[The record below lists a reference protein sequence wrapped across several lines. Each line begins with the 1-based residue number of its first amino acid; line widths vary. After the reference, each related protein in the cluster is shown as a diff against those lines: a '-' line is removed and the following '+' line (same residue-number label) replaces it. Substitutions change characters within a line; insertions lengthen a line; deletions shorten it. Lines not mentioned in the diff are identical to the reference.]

1 MIYPLIKKLT
11 EYGLATG
18 IISREDTVYTVNRLF
33 DLFKLPGNQD
43 AFPAGKPDGSTPELE
58 PILSAMLDYAYDHNL
73 IEENSVAYRD
83 IFDTKIMGCLTPPPS
98 AVNKEFNRLYEN
110 SPEQATDWF
119 YRFSQNTDYIR
130 RYRIQK
136 DIKWT
141 VPTEYGELDIT
152 INLSKP
158 EKDPKA
164 IAAAKL
170 NPQTGYPKCQ
180 LCIENE
186 GYAGR
191 LDHPARSTH
200 RIIPISILN
209 EAWGFQYSPYVYY
222 NEHCIVLNS
231 SHTPMQIDRA
241 AFAKLFDFVRQF
253 PHYMVGS
260 NADLP
265 IVGGSIL
272 SHEHFQGGRY
282 TFPMARAA
290 IETPVT
296 LNSFADVTAGII
308 KWPMS
313 VIRLQ
318 HTDTARLIDAA
329 SFILDKWREYSDP
342 AAGIFA
348 ETDGTPHNTITPIAR
363 FRDNVYELDLALRN
377 NITTEE
383 HPLGVF
389 HPHQEL
395 HHIKKENIG
404 LIEVMGLAIL
414 PARLRTELDLLAEY
428 IIQKKDISSE
438 PSIAKHAEWAATF
451 AAKCTPENVHEILR
465 QETGQVF
472 KQVLT
477 DAGVYKRTPEGKEAF
492 LRFINYLN
500 R

>member
-43 AFPAGKPDGSTPELE
+43 AFPAEEPDGSTPELE
-58 PILSAMLDYAYDHNL
+58 PILSAMLDYAYEHKL

-98 AVNKEFNRLYEN
+98 AVNKEFNRLYEH

-209 EAWGFQYSPYVYY
+209 EAWG
-222 NEHCIVLNS
+222 
-231 SHTPMQIDRA
+231 
-241 AFAKLFDFVRQF
+241 
-253 PHYMVGS
+253 
-260 NADLP
+260 
-265 IVGGSIL
+265 SI
-272 SHEHFQGGRY
+272 HRC
-282 TFPMARAA
+282 R
-290 IETPVT
+290 
-296 LNSFADVTAGII
+296 
-308 KWPMS
+308 
-313 VIRLQ
+313 
-318 HTDTARLIDAA
+318 
-329 SFILDKWREYSDP
+329 
-342 AAGIFA
+342 
-348 ETDGTPHNTITPIAR
+348 
-363 FRDNVYELDLALRN
+363 
-377 NITTEE
+377 
-383 HPLGVF
+383 
-389 HPHQEL
+389 
-395 HHIKKENIG
+395 
-404 LIEVMGLAIL
+404 
-414 PARLRTELDLLAEY
+414 
-428 IIQKKDISSE
+428 
-438 PSIAKHAEWAATF
+438 
-451 AAKCTPENVHEILR
+451 
-465 QETGQVF
+465 
-472 KQVLT
+472 
-477 DAGVYKRTPEGKEAF
+477 
-492 LRFINYLN
+492 
-500 R
+500 

>member
-43 AFPAGKPDGSTPELE
+43 AFPAEEPDGSTPELE
-58 PILSAMLDYAYDHNL
+58 PILSAMLDYAYEHKL

-98 AVNKEFNRLYEN
+98 AVNKEFNRLYEH

-209 EAWGFQYSPYVYY
+209 EAWGFRRPA
-222 NEHCIVLNS
+222 HC
-231 SHTPMQIDRA
+231 RR
-241 AFAKLFDFVRQF
+241 F
-253 PHYMVGS
+253 
-260 NADLP
+260 
-265 IVGGSIL
+265 
-272 SHEHFQGGRY
+272 
-282 TFPMARAA
+282 
-290 IETPVT
+290 
-296 LNSFADVTAGII
+296 NSFPRTFSGRKIHV
-308 KWPMS
+308 
-313 VIRLQ
+313 
-318 HTDTARLIDAA
+318 
-329 SFILDKWREYSDP
+329 
-342 AAGIFA
+342 
-348 ETDGTPHNTITPIAR
+348 PHGPGCN
-363 FRDNVYELDLALRN
+363 
-377 NITTEE
+377 
-383 HPLGVF
+383 
-389 HPHQEL
+389 
-395 HHIKKENIG
+395 
-404 LIEVMGLAIL
+404 
-414 PARLRTELDLLAEY
+414 
-428 IIQKKDISSE
+428 
-438 PSIAKHAEWAATF
+438 
-451 AAKCTPENVHEILR
+451 
-465 QETGQVF
+465 
-472 KQVLT
+472 
-477 DAGVYKRTPEGKEAF
+477 
-492 LRFINYLN
+492 
-500 R
+500 